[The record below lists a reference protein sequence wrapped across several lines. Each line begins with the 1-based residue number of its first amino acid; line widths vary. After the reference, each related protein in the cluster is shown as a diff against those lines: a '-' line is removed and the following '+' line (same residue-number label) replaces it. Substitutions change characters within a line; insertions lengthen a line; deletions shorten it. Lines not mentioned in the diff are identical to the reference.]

1 MWNLKTVYSEKLLCI
16 ARWDLHFHKGLPF
29 GHQGL
34 PLSSVTKVFPS
45 VTKVFPL
52 VIKVFLLVTMVFP
65 YPHPPPNIQLPPPL
79 TSYLKLRGG
88 TNETKRTHGPDGA
101 QMIVLFTITDKN
113 IFIGKDFGQKYLSKN
128 IFFQNIIFQHLPP
141 SDCLTQITPP
151 LLSSSSVIFEVWV
164 WHNKRNEGL
173 TDRTEQCLFLLLY

>member
-1 MWNLKTVYSEKLLCI
+1 
-16 ARWDLHFHKGLPF
+16 
-29 GHQGL
+29 
-34 PLSSVTKVFPS
+34 
-45 VTKVFPL
+45 
-52 VIKVFLLVTMVFP
+52 MVFP

-101 QMIVLFTITDKN
+101 QMIVLFIITDKN

-173 TDRTEQCLFLLLY
+173 TDRTEHTMIVPFIVLDLYRYQYSIELQIKILKSIMKSCSVQCIEDAIREHEWCSPHWSFNSSTSLNI